1 MTNLCQ
7 TFCDDCLQTLDTC
20 SPTTEW
26 KQVRQIMRTWKIFP
40 HYWPFVRKSI
50 GHRWIPD
57 SPLKRPV
64 KSRSHCADHSL
75 PMFPI
80 IADRPD
86 LSWSWQNHQIVALA
100 PDLCL
105 SKTASTILVRQLY
118 DTGTTEVFD
127 PLLVRFPRPLV
138 RPLIRSTR
146 LRARCWRP
154 HPRSCRLLPRL
165 KRPSRLKNDPVTLL
179 PTFRRPLYATHD
191 HQYVTGTIWPT
202 IATTM
207 YQIGVIASIGIDW

>member
-1 MTNLCQ
+1 MPMHQDPLLVHTIDGIYQ
-7 TFCDDCLQTLDTC
+7 PHDWTHDDVIKWIHFL
-20 SPTTEW
+20 
-26 KQVRQIMRTWKIFP
+26 R
-40 HYWPFVRKSI
+40 YWPFAQGIHRSPVNSPHKGQWRAALMFSLI
-50 GHRWIPD
+50 SAWINGWVNNREASDIRRPLGHYD
-57 SPLKRPV
+57 VCV
-64 KSRSHCADHSL
+64 KPRSHCADHSL

-154 HPRSCRLLPRL
+154 HPRSCR
-165 KRPSRLKNDPVTLL
+165 
-179 PTFRRPLYATHD
+179 F
-191 HQYVTGTIWPT
+191 
-202 IATTM
+202 ATT
-207 YQIGVIASIGIDW
+207 IKTT

>member
-1 MTNLCQ
+1 M
-7 TFCDDCLQTLDTC
+7 
-20 SPTTEW
+20 
-26 KQVRQIMRTWKIFP
+26 
-40 HYWPFVRKSI
+40 
-50 GHRWIPD
+50 
-57 SPLKRPV
+57 LKP
-64 KSRSHCADHSL
+64 RSHCANHSL

-86 LSWSWQNHQIVALA
+86 LLWSWQNHQIVALT

-118 DTGTTEVFD
+118 DALTTEVFD

-138 RPLIRSTR
+138 RPLIPSTR
-146 LRARCWRP
+146 LHSRCWRP
-154 HPRSCRLLPRL
+154 HPRSCRFATRL
-165 KRPSRLKNDPVTLL
+165 KLPNRLKNDPVTLL

-191 HQYVTGTIWPT
+191 HQYVTGAMWPT

>member
-1 MTNLCQ
+1 MSLWNL
-7 TFCDDCLQTLDTC
+7 TGIFTGGNRAKLPSSRWRRSGRSLREVFAC
-20 SPTTEW
+20 SRLFATTDLS
-26 KQVRQIMRTWKIFP
+26 QICNR
-40 HYWPFVRKSI
+40 
-50 GHRWIPD
+50 
-57 SPLKRPV
+57 V
-64 KSRSHCADHSL
+64 KPRSHCADHSL

-127 PLLVRFPRPLV
+127 PFLVRFPRPLV

-146 LRARCWRP
+146 LCARYWRP
-154 HPRSCRLLPRL
+154 HPRSCR
-165 KRPSRLKNDPVTLL
+165 
-179 PTFRRPLYATHD
+179 F
-191 HQYVTGTIWPT
+191 
-202 IATTM
+202 ATT
-207 YQIGVIASIGIDW
+207 IKTT

>member
-1 MTNLCQ
+1 MNTHSVMTTWRMVQMTICYICYLSYLSV
-7 TFCDDCLQTLDTC
+7 TFP
-20 SPTTEW
+20 PTFVLISYWNIQISAT
-26 KQVRQIMRTWKIFP
+26 RQLI
-40 HYWPFVRKSI
+40 
-50 GHRWIPD
+50 
-57 SPLKRPV
+57 

-105 SKTASTILVRQLY
+105 SKTASAILVRQLY

-154 HPRSCRLLPRL
+154 HPRSCR
-165 KRPSRLKNDPVTLL
+165 
-179 PTFRRPLYATHD
+179 F
-191 HQYVTGTIWPT
+191 
-202 IATTM
+202 ATT
-207 YQIGVIASIGIDW
+207 IKTT